1 MKSFTYIF
9 TKWRIKAEFH
19 PRSYSLQ
26 FMLSFLFFLPAY
38 GQIIRDDFY
47 EFREDE
53 KDTPEVCINAEEHQR
68 IKARIDRTIHN
79 MRAGGVFDKYFKP
92 EQRSVPPLLE
102 WPMRQSDFF
111 NDPSYYAISNY
122 VDLDPTSMNILDY
135 NGLNQTYDGHQGID
149 IRTSP
154 YFWKKMAD
162 SHVEAI
168 AAADGIIIFKQDG
181 FDDDHCSCIDNNW
194 NAVYLVH
201 ADGSQTWYG
210 HLKTNSTT
218 SRDSGDF
225 VSVGEYLGIIGSSG
239 CSTNPHLHLEVY
251 DNMGNRI
258 EPFAGPSNNTT
269 VNSWWA
275 NQLPYYDS
283 GVNKIATHSMA
294 PSTPACPGLEVPN
307 EKYSFDQGENI
318 TFSIAI
324 RHSITIDSAVIEVFE
339 PDGDQ
344 SNILD
349 LTYIRTGTFFL
360 RAVLPVWNRTLDANA
375 EMGRWLY
382 RVTYFSSTYGVSITE
397 KEFWVAEDCEA
408 NIVHVNPLTSN
419 AYYQTSNTIS
429 SSAVISNGIHIVY
442 DAENVTTL
450 TTGFRAPVGSK
461 LEVKTAG
468 CN

>member
-1 MKSFTYIF
+1 MKSFVDIF
-9 TKWRIKAEFH
+9 TNKRIPAKL
-19 PRSYSLQ
+19 RS
-26 FMLSFLFFLPAY
+26 LSFSFHFFLFSMFCIPANS
-38 GQIIRDDFY
+38 QIIRSDFQ
-47 EFREDE
+47 EFIEDE
-53 KDTPEVCINAEEHQR
+53 KDTPEICISEEEHR
-68 IKARIDRTIHN
+68 KIKGRIDQTLID
-79 MRAGGVFDKYFKP
+79 MRSNGVLERYFAP
-92 EQRSVPPLLE
+92 ERRSMPPFLE

-122 VDLDPTSMNILDY
+122 VDLDPTFNNVLDY
-135 NGLNQTYDGHQGID
+135 NGLNQTYDGHDGID
-149 IRTSP
+149 IRSSP

-181 FDDDHCSCIDNNW
+181 FDDDHCSCVDNNW

-239 CSTNPHLHLEVY
+239 CSTNPHLHFEVY
-251 DNMGNRI
+251 DNLGNRI
-258 EPFAGPSNNTT
+258 EPFAGPANNTT
-269 VNSWWA
+269 INSWWA

-283 GVNKIATHSMA
+283 GVNKIAMHSMA
-294 PSTPACPGLEVPN
+294 PTTPACPGVEVPN
-307 EKYSFDQGENI
+307 EKYSFDQGEDI

-324 RHSITIDSAVIEVFE
+324 RHSLTIDSAVIEVFE

-349 LTYIRTGTFFL
+349 LTYIRGGTFFL
-360 RAVLPVWNRTLDANA
+360 RAVLPVWNRTLAANA
-375 EMGRWLY
+375 EMGRWRY
-382 RVTYFSSTYGVSITE
+382 KVTYYSTTYGITITE
-397 KEFWVAEDCEA
+397 KEFWVAEDCLA
-408 NIVHVNPLTSN
+408 NIVHANPLTSN

-429 SSAVISNGIHIVY
+429 SSSVISNGVHIVY